1 MFSPC
6 PATEQILSY
15 LHQPRARVKVFLP
28 EMLQFLTLRT
38 MHPLLPDHPCRH
50 DPASRLS
57 PFTTARI
64 VLTCSLWAVG
74 SGTSLLAAETL
85 LLPETVVTAS
95 RADED
100 SLQAMSSIGV
110 VTGEQF
116 DQQNYRTI
124 PEALAQTPGVMVQKT
139 THGHGS
145 PFVRGFTGR
154 QNLLLVDGVRINNS
168 TWRSGPVQYWNTLD
182 GFSMSRLEL
191 VRNQGSVLYGSDA
204 LGGTLNVLTPG
215 SEFRKADPG
224 FFWNGRG
231 LYRFD
236 TNSNSHVGRLETRLG
251 QGDSWGAVIGVTVK
265 DFGDIRDSG
274 VGRMTNTG
282 YPEKNYDLKL
292 EAALNPDTTVSFAHQ
307 HVDQDDVWRWHS
319 TIFNDTPWNGTSI
332 GTFPA
337 RIYNQERSL
346 TYLRL
351 DSEIPDGPVQK
362 YSATVSFQRTKD
374 SEFQN
379 RRPTDIRSQR
389 IDLDTYGMDLTLES
403 ELLGGN
409 LVYGADYYQDEID
422 SVGTRTGRDP
432 RSRRP
437 VADDSTFRLFGAF
450 AQYRRP
456 VSDRLETLVGARF
469 THSEAD
475 LGKVWDPASATD
487 ISASDTWSALV
498 FNARALYRLSEDL
511 NIYGGASQGFRTPNA
526 HDLSGNITS
535 RSGQQQLGS
544 LDLEP
549 EQSWTFEI
557 GSRFSNETVSLNAAT
572 FFTVVEDLIVSVPV
586 AAGSNT
592 VVASNA
598 QEADIVGIELEAAVR
613 LLDNLTLSGHLT
625 WQDGETTTPAFLG
638 GPAEEAPVSRL
649 SPLTGSVALRYD
661 SSDERWWVEGRVTA
675 AARQDQ
681 LSARDERDTQRIPP
695 GGTPGYIVAS
705 IRGGYQV
712 TENFEL
718 NAAVENITDN
728 DYRIHGSGVNQ
739 PGLNAIFG
747 GKVTW

>member
-1 MFSPC
+1 MAGAKILFSC
-6 PATEQILSY
+6 TLLAAAGGPA
-15 LHQPRARVKVFLP
+15 
-28 EMLQFLTLRT
+28 
-38 MHPLLPDHPCRH
+38 
-50 DPASRLS
+50 
-57 PFTTARI
+57 
-64 VLTCSLWAVG
+64 
-74 SGTSLLAAETL
+74 LLAAETL

-95 RADED
+95 RANED

-116 DQQNYRTI
+116 DQQNHRTI

-168 TWRSGPVQYWNTLD
+168 TWRSGPVQYWNTVD
-182 GFSMSRLEL
+182 GFSMGRLEL
-191 VRNQGSVLYGSDA
+191 VRNQGSVLFGSDA

-215 SEFRKADPG
+215 SGFQEADPG
-224 FFWNGRG
+224 FFWGGRL

-236 TNSNSHVGRLETRLG
+236 TNSRSNIGRVETRLG
-251 QGDSWGAVIGVTVK
+251 QGGTWGAMIGVTAK

-282 YPEKNYDLKL
+282 YPEQNYDVKL
-292 EAALNPDTTVSFAHQ
+292 EKALNPDTTLTFAHQ

-319 TIFNDTPWNGTSI
+319 TIFNDTPWNGTST

-346 TYLRL
+346 TYLRV
-351 DSEIPDGPVQK
+351 DSEVQKGPVQK
-362 YSATVSFQRTKD
+362 YSATVSFQRTRD

-379 RRPTDIRSQR
+379 RKPTDIRSQQ
-389 IDLDTYGMDLTLES
+389 IDLDTYGIDVTLES
-403 ELLGGN
+403 EFLGGN

-422 SVGTRTGRDP
+422 AVGARTNRDP

-456 VSDRLETLVGARF
+456 VNDRLEALAGARF

-487 ISASDTWSALV
+487 IAASDDWSDV
-498 FNARALYRLSEDL
+498 IFNLRALYKLTGEL

-549 EQSWTFEI
+549 EQSWTFEV
-557 GSRFSNETVSLNAAT
+557 GSRFNNEIVSLNAAA
-572 FFTVVEDLIVSVPV
+572 FYTVVEDLIVSVPV
-586 AAGSNT
+586 AGGSNT
-592 VVASNA
+592 VVASNS
-598 QEADIVGIELEAAVR
+598 QEAEIVGLELEAAVR

-625 WQDGETTTPAFLG
+625 WQDGETTTPTFIG
-638 GPAEEAPVSRL
+638 GPTADAPVSRL
-649 SPLTGSVALRYD
+649 SPLTGSVALRYESPD
-661 SSDERWWVEGRVTA
+661 QRWWIEGRVSA

-695 GGTPGYIVAS
+695 GGTPGYLVAS
-705 IRGGYQV
+705 IRGGFQV
-712 TENFEL
+712 TDYLEV
-718 NAAVENITDN
+718 NAALENITDE

-739 PGLNAIFG
+739 PGINAIFG